1 MGGETERF
9 RGRDTDRQGRRQTER
24 EKERQIDKD
33 NRRDSE
39 THRDRKRP
47 PVLSLVQLLYSSSFS
62 FKKKKKLLINAH
74 LHMQAQ
80 ICNCKRALYGDNGI
94 CLQLQTRNV
103 VLLRQNQLCRHK
115 SASCS
120 GNVSACYDPAT
131 SQFPSGI
138 IRYYLVLHVILIKT
152 INRYNKKYVKQKQQ
166 QQQKTRNV

>member
-62 FKKKKKLLINAH
+62 FKKKKKIA
-74 LHMQAQ
+74 
-80 ICNCKRALYGDNGI
+80 D
-94 CLQLQTRNV
+94 
-103 VLLRQNQLCRHK
+103 
-115 SASCS
+115 
-120 GNVSACYDPAT
+120 
-131 SQFPSGI
+131 
-138 IRYYLVLHVILIKT
+138 
-152 INRYNKKYVKQKQQ
+152 
-166 QQQKTRNV
+166 